1 MDGVFGTERLFLTV
15 HQGDIR
21 RVEAHCLVLTTDRT
35 ARLAT
40 HQEIALNRIAPAHH
54 PDRPTLIVFGG
65 GKGGVGRSTLCAEI
79 ARSLVRQHTQR
90 VLCVDASWTCP
101 TLNTF
106 LHAPSPLVALEDE
119 QGIIPS
125 MDEDGSHIADFICE
139 TANPNIHLVSLA
151 AARAY
156 PFMRPGFPA
165 QTLIEQLHQLDFST
179 ILIDLGPELDPFH
192 VGLFTLSDIPLLVC
206 SPEPAAVRVTTQF
219 LRAVLSQAL
228 SFKSAMVPDPD
239 LVLNLLYNLPIDFN
253 LEILRDM
260 AGESSS
266 LQQLIT
272 STLSELETYLI
283 INLVREG
290 AERDL
295 GYVLSHAW
303 YKELGTF
310 PRFLTPV
317 DYEDRRWFYNR
328 RHAGLSNS
336 RGDEA
341 LSHDIEQLVRA
352 ISNIH
357 QTDASAPRPIP
368 SADPKLPVALQ
379 LGLHPDTNTNLVRQH
394 CRRIWEGYRRETTI
408 SLAFRNPDDR
418 THLADA
424 IEQLYRRAIPL
435 PGEPTTSS
443 APSNASPTGAQS
455 AQGRHPSLATPPPAP
470 SAETANAANA
480 VSSPDRQGRT
490 TGSNPGTELP
500 EAGSPGEFHAQ
511 RQVSPGQLIER
522 LRRQHTMSLQELS
535 QRTHIGLKYLTAIE
549 DADLKV
555 LPRSVYLRG
564 YLREIARIF
573 MVDPDQLVAEYFRL
587 LEEIQ
592 P

>member
-1 MDGVFGTERLFLTV
+1 M
-15 HQGDIR
+15 
-21 RVEAHCLVLTTDRT
+21 
-35 ARLAT
+35 
-40 HQEIALNRIAPAHH
+40 NRIAPAYHA
-54 PDRPTLIVFGG
+54 DRPTLIVFGG

-90 VLCVDASWTCP
+90 VLCVDASWTSP

-106 LHAPSPLVALEDE
+106 LHTPAPLVPLVDE
-119 QGIIPS
+119 QGILPS

-139 TANPNIHLVSLA
+139 TSNPNIHLVSLA

-156 PFMRPGFPA
+156 PFMRPSFPA
-165 QTLIEQLHQLDFST
+165 QTLVEQLHQLDFST

-192 VGLFTLSDIPLLVC
+192 IGLFTLSDIPLLVC

-228 SFKSAMVPDPD
+228 SFKSAIVPDPD
-239 LVLNLLYNLPIDFN
+239 LFLNLLYNLPIDFN
-253 LEILRDM
+253 LDILRDM
-260 AGESSS
+260 AGDSSS

-328 RHAGLSNS
+328 RHAGLSNT

-341 LSHDIEQLVRA
+341 LSNDIEQLVRA

-357 QTDASAPRPIP
+357 QTDANAPRPIP

-394 CRRIWEGYRRETTI
+394 CRRIWEGYRGETTL
-408 SLAFRNPDDR
+408 SLAFRDPDDR
-418 THLADA
+418 THLADS

-435 PGEPTTSS
+435 PGEPTTNTTAATASS
-443 APSNASPTGAQS
+443 PPPTQA
-455 AQGRHPSLATPPPAP
+455 RHPSHTPPPPPHAASSAAHAP
-470 SAETANAANA
+470 NSPTRHPAHEGR
-480 VSSPDRQGRT
+480 SSEAP
-490 TGSNPGTELP
+490 GSTQLP
-500 EAGSPGEFHAQ
+500 ETHAQGDFHAQ

-522 LRRQHTMSLQELS
+522 LRRQNSMSLQELS